1 MAKAIQRSLDSDT
14 SKITESDPA
23 MTQGLASSK
32 ESDAVRRAKAIRNER
47 KAAAILEKYH
57 RKFVKTVRD
66 GDCFYDGMSKI
77 RRDASITGLRKKS
90 YDEGKRCLDGNG
102 KLQFHPVLTS
112 LFQKQI
118 EMLKEPRNY
127 AEQIDLRLM
136 ACTQNCRIIVCDLD
150 ETVINVLGP
159 EGELEEYP
167 KKTLSEVMGQHPE
180 AELFVFDGKDK
191 HYMTARKK

>member
-1 MAKAIQRSLDSDT
+1 MEKATRRSLDSDT

-23 MTQGLASSK
+23 MTQGLASDK
-32 ESDAVRRAKAIRNER
+32 ESDAVRRAKAIRKER

-77 RRDASITGLRKKS
+77 RRDASITELRQKS

-102 KLQFHPVLTS
+102 KLEFHPALTS
-112 LFQKQI
+112 LFKKQI
-118 EMLKEPRNY
+118 EKLKDSYNY

-136 ACTQNCRIIVCDLD
+136 AYTENCWIIVCNLD
-150 ETVINVLGP
+150 EKVLNVAGP

-167 KKTLSEVMGQHPE
+167 KKTLSEIMGQYPE
-180 AELFVFDGKDK
+180 AELFVFDKEDK
-191 HYMTARKK
+191 HYMAGKKK